1 MSNFGIDIDDV
12 IFRTSDELKK
22 KFEECDDEDILQHKL
37 EIIRGDIVNP
47 KVGLFLKEN
56 AIPSIISAEPMQN
69 VAETFDKLREQSNKI
84 ILITARGNIRF
95 PGSEEITFRRL
106 KEHGINYDGI
116 VFNSNDKVKVCKDN
130 NIDIFIDDSP
140 KHCLEVSENLGI
152 PVIGF
157 ESVINREEMQKNNIR
172 CIRSWD
178 ELDNALEAI
187 SQKRCLQLK

>member
-22 KFEECDDEDILQHKL
+22 AFEDCDDEDILKHKL

-47 KVGLFLKEN
+47 KVGMFLKEH
-56 AIPSIISAEPMQN
+56 AIPSIITAQPMPN
-69 VAETFDKLREQSNKI
+69 VATIFDKLREQSNKI

-116 VFNSNDKVKVCKDN
+116 VFNCNDKVKVCKDN
-130 NIDIFIDDSP
+130 NIDLFIDDSP

-157 ESVINREEMQKNNIR
+157 ESEINKEEMQRNKIR
-172 CIRSWD
+172 CVSSWD
-178 ELDNALEAI
+178 EFDNILNDV
-187 SQKRCLQLK
+187 LQRRSFTLK

>member
-1 MSNFGIDIDDV
+1 
-12 IFRTSDELKK
+12 
-22 KFEECDDEDILQHKL
+22 
-37 EIIRGDIVNP
+37 
-47 KVGLFLKEN
+47 
-56 AIPSIISAEPMQN
+56 MQN

-172 CIRSWD
+172 CISSWD

-187 SQKRCLQLK
+187 SQKRSLQLK